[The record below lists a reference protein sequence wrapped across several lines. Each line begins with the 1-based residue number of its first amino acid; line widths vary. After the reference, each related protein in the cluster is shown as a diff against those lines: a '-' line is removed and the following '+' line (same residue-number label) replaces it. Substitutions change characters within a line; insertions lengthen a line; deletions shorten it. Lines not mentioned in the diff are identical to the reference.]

1 MTLHVDFRLRKKV
14 LEKRIRYIIRVETE
28 AVSSGVRLSSLRQDH
43 SIVSSQR
50 ECQSS
55 PKGLRKKAVVA
66 CDDAAALIDIIL
78 GKRYFLTMLDR
89 LLVRVFDRQR
99 LRLVAACPDHK
110 VSLFNILLLVGSRRG
125 FNQLDSLLFACFNA
139 MVESPGITSEASETI
154 EITILIGVIHLLE
167 LSVAILSRDL
177 NLVVEHPDLV
187 PIEDLD
193 TRLWPG
199 RQLAIVI
206 VPLLVAE
213 EAETL
218 ANA

>member
-1 MTLHVDFRLRKKV
+1 
-14 LEKRIRYIIRVETE
+14 
-28 AVSSGVRLSSLRQDH
+28 
-43 SIVSSQR
+43 
-50 ECQSS
+50 
-55 PKGLRKKAVVA
+55 
-66 CDDAAALIDIIL
+66 
-78 GKRYFLTMLDR
+78 
-89 LLVRVFDRQR
+89 
-99 LRLVAACPDHK
+99 
-110 VSLFNILLLVGSRRG
+110 
-125 FNQLDSLLFACFNA
+125 
-139 MVESPGITSEASETI
+139 MVKSPGITSEASETI

-177 NLVVEHPDLV
+177 HLVVEHPDLV

-199 RQLAIVI
+199 WQLAVVI